1 MPYSITTQDGITID
15 GIPDEIPADSPELK
29 TRVAKIRGERGTA
42 GMQPGAT
49 PAPAAAPV
57 AQPITKLERLWK
69 GVRDPFDAAAQ
80 MVRRAVPDGV
90 GEALDNADRWL
101 GERTGGVFM
110 PVEEG
115 IRTGER
121 EYQAG
126 RRAAARNVSSLVTGQ
141 EEDPGFDGYR
151 LIGNVVSPINY
162 VPGMGLGKKVQGAK
176 LLLHGARAG
185 AIGAAFQ
192 PIVAPEGQ
200 TDADF
205 WKQKAGQVVA
215 GAVTG
220 GIATPIVSKVAGA
233 AASGAQKLAGR
244 AQRYLTRV
252 TPEQVQVAAANAAR
266 ANGVEWAD
274 LPPGIQEAVQ
284 QQVHE
289 SLSTGQRLDPA
300 AILRRAEAES
310 VGLVDDAALTTGQA
324 TRNPM
329 QFTQERNL
337 RGVEISTPQGR
348 GNPLMERF
356 ANQNQALVR
365 NFDELGAAGATDA
378 SQAGQTLIDALQAA
392 DRPVRQSVD
401 EAYAAAR
408 AMNNGR
414 AAPLE
419 RGTFIQAAN
428 AALDEGQLGSFVPAN
443 VQGLLNRIAQ
453 GQTPFDVDA
462 AVQIDTILSGAQR
475 QAGRGTPEALALG
488 RIRDALRQTPLQA
501 TDFPDG
507 GAGQAARDAFDTAR
521 QAARDRF
528 ATIERTPAM
537 AAALDNEA
545 PDRFVQRFLLNG
557 NARDLQAMREALQSD
572 PQALAQARA
581 QVAAYLRRA
590 AFGEN
595 MTGDKPFAPERYA
608 QTLRSIGGQRLA
620 AFFSPEEIAQLN
632 TLSRVGGYINT
643 QPAGSAVNSSNT
655 ASGLLTMLSRLAQT
669 PALRQIPGARA
680 VANQVGEIQTERAI
694 NEALSGR
701 LPPEVADLPPELV
714 RAGRR
719 LLPAVGIGSGAAV
732 AAPRE

>member
-42 GMQPGAT
+42 GMQPGA
-49 PAPAAAPV
+49 
-57 AQPITKLERLWK
+57 AQPPSVGPAVQPVTRLERVWK

-101 GERTGGVFM
+101 GKHTGGVFM

-115 IRTGER
+115 IQRGEA

-126 RRAAARNVSSLVTGQ
+126 RKAGARNVSSLITG
-141 EEDPGFDGYR
+141 EEPDPGFDWWR
-151 LIGNVVSPINY
+151 LAGNIASPINY
-162 VPGMGLGKKVQGAK
+162 LPGVGVGRATTAAQLAAQGAK
-176 LLLHGARAG
+176 AG
-185 AIGAAFQ
+185 AIGGALQ
-192 PIVAPEGQ
+192 PVVAEGQ
-200 TDADF
+200 EDSDF
-205 WKQKAGQVVA
+205 WKQKAGQVAA
-215 GAVTG
+215 GAITG
-220 GIATPIVSKVAGA
+220 GIATPVVSKAVGA
-233 AASGAQKLAGR
+233 AATGAQRLADRVQR
-244 AQRYLTRV
+244 AARPV
-252 TPEQVQVAAANAAR
+252 TPEQVRVAAANAAR

-274 LPPGIQEAVQ
+274 LPPAMQQAVQ

-365 NFDELGAAGATDA
+365 NFDDLGAAGATDA
-378 SQAGQTLIDALQAA
+378 TQAGQTLIDALQAA
-392 DRPVRQSVD
+392 DRPVRQGVD

-488 RIRDALRQTPLQA
+488 RIRDALRQTPFQA

-595 MTGDKPFAPERYA
+595 MTGDKMFAPERYA

-655 ASGLLTMLSRLAQT
+655 ASGLMTMLSRLAQT

-680 VANQVGEIQTERAI
+680 VSNQVGEIQTERAI

-701 LPPEVADLPPELV
+701 LPPEATELPPELV